1 MEEEHHEARVSKLEN
16 FALRFERVSK
26 FEEVTFPDCRDPIT
40 LEKDRFPLYAKAL
53 KIVFPFWQE
62 ISYDNDSI

>member
-40 LEKDRFPLYAKAL
+40 LGKDRFPLYAKPEL
-53 KIVFPFWQE
+53 
-62 ISYDNDSI
+62 

>member
-40 LEKDRFPLYAKAL
+40 LGRKTVFHSMQNLSSENRFSFLARN
-53 KIVFPFWQE
+53 FR
-62 ISYDNDSI
+62 